1 MPRTRKAGNKMIRKG
16 GELGALDKAKAEK
29 KALEDKL
36 GYPANAKYREQYG
49 EKADRERAISAAAA
63 SVKKCFIKKGIMG
76 GPIAGSDSK
85 LAKDFRFCSGK
96 PVTYTPG
103 SEVQPTCRTSNFP
116 YGGYG
121 AIQKVNV
128 PSYAKRWTDG
138 DYRTPNNGACTP
150 LALKMATGLAGG
162 KRRTKKRHYKHP
174 KKGRKSRTH
183 KGRKDFTT
191 KKTSKVFNRRKHY
204 QRKSAKGVKRRPF
217 RK

>member
-162 KRRTKKRHYKHP
+162 KRRTKEAPLQAP
-174 KKGRKSRTH
+174 KEGT
-183 KGRKDFTT
+183 
-191 KKTSKVFNRRKHY
+191 
-204 QRKSAKGVKRRPF
+204 
-217 RK
+217 